1 MDYLVALSKNEV
13 VKKALKTIGGP
24 NLPPVLERAERPW
37 SDTELEGMEIGVA
50 SSKDGKFGEE
60 ITATIE
66 AAGSKV
72 VGGFAQTTYP
82 LNTKFDALVLD
93 VSGASSAADLRGLY
107 DAFHP
112 TLKKVRPNGRIVVVS
127 DYREIDDPGESI
139 AWHATEAFVR
149 SIAKELG
156 RFGTTANLLRVHDD
170 ASERIDGPLRFFLS
184 KRSCYITGQPL
195 TITADVDDPE
205 GEWTRPLYG
214 KVALVTGAARGIGK
228 ATARALAREG
238 ATVVIVDIEDA
249 RELAQDVAREING
262 HAVMGDITDERE
274 REELSEALA
283 ELGGVDIV
291 VHNAGI
297 TRDKLLV
304 NMDASRW
311 DSVIGVNL
319 EGAHDLHER
328 LVEDGV
334 LNDHGRVLFLASV
347 AGIGGNAGQT
357 AYAATKY
364 GVYGLARALA
374 KKFVDQNITF
384 NAVAPGFIETRMTD
398 EIPFA
403 IREAGRRLSALS
415 QGGEPEDVA
424 ETLTFLSTPQA
435 SGVNGE
441 LLRICGGALIGQ

>member
-1 MDYLVALSKNEV
+1 MDYLVALAKNDV

-24 NLPPVLERAERPW
+24 NLPPVLERAEEPW
-37 SDTELEGMEIGVA
+37 ADDELKGMEVGVA
-50 SSKDGKFGEE
+50 GGKDAKFGKE

-66 AAGSKV
+66 AAGGEV
-72 VGGFAQTTYP
+72 VGGFEQTTYP
-82 LNTKFDALVLD
+82 VDTKFDALVLD
-93 VSGASSAADLRGLY
+93 VSGASSAEDLRGLY
-107 DAFHP
+107 DAFNP

-127 DYREIDDPGESI
+127 DYGEVDDPGESM

-149 SIAKELG
+149 SMAKELG
-156 RFGTTANLLRVHDD
+156 RFGTTANLLRVTDGAAD
-170 ASERIDGPLRFFLS
+170 RIEGPLRFFLS

-195 TITADVDDPE
+195 TLTNDAAASD

-238 ATVVIVDIEDA
+238 ATVVIVDVESA
-249 RELAQDVAREING
+249 EELANEVAQEING
-262 HAVMGDITDERE
+262 HAVMGDITIPKE
-274 REELSEALA
+274 REEISQFLA
-283 ELGGVDIV
+283 DLGGVDIV
-291 VHNAGI
+291 IHNAGI

-328 LVEDGV
+328 LAEDEV
-334 LNDHGRVLFLASV
+334 LNDGGRVLFLASV

-364 GVYGLARALA
+364 GVYGLARALS
-374 KKFVDQNITF
+374 KKFNERGITF

-403 IREAGRRLSALS
+403 IREVGRRLSALS
-415 QGGEPEDVA
+415 QGGQPEDVA

-441 LLRICGGALIGQ
+441 ILRICGGALIGQ